1 MKVINRTA
9 EKSTKN
15 RYNERVH
22 ARFVRVR
29 NLFNLMPASAG
40 TLDVVAVVVV
50 VDDDD

>member
-9 EKSTKN
+9 EKSTTKN

-40 TLDVVAVVVV
+40 TLDVVVV